1 MPLVDAGDVPA
12 LEDEIDEENG
22 EEVEIAETAPLGL
35 EDTMV
40 EVPLPTVYPA
50 FIPKLIGSVS
60 RMARSLFL
68 HRICTATAVAFVLPS
83 PLTQFL
89 VKLGVTVYPVAQ
101 QIIAVSPPVN
111 GGPWLRALLEPPT
124 VMPLGHIAGE

>member
-1 MPLVDAGDVPA
+1 MTPLVDAEDEAA
-12 LEDEIDEENG
+12 LDEIDDETG
-22 EEVEIAETAPLGL
+22 EEVGIAETAPLGL
-35 EDTMV
+35 EDT
-40 EVPLPTVYPA
+40 LPTVLPA

-60 RMARSLFL
+60 RITRSLSL
-68 HRICTATAVAFVLPS
+68 HRICTATAVALVLPS

-111 GGPWLRALLEPPT
+111 GGPWPTALLEPPT